1 MSPGHGSL
9 ATLVPDHVDLLG
21 RTWAVWGWGVYEVVA
36 VFFSS
41 SAEKECLDF
50 WRS

>member
-21 RTWAVWGWGVYEVVA
+21 SDIAVWGWGDGA
-36 VFFSS
+36 VFPPFS
-41 SAEKECLDF
+41 
-50 WRS
+50 

>member
-9 ATLVPDHVDLLG
+9 ATLVPDHVDLLSSDIAKSG
-21 RTWAVWGWGVYEVVA
+21 GWGVGGGA
-36 VFFSS
+36 GGSLFSS

-50 WRS
+50 